1 MRTILLIIIGFAF
14 LIFFDTNA
22 ERRGEEAKRTAITPI
37 DTVYF
42 KSEVLPIL
50 KKNCSPCHF
59 PGGKMYDRMPFDK
72 PATIIGHEAG
82 ALKRFKDQKE
92 LRLLKN
98 FIEQNKEFRKAEWI
112 Q

>member
-1 MRTILLIIIGFAF
+1 MKTILLIIIGGGF
-14 LIFFDTNA
+14 LLFFNTNTK
-22 ERRGEEAKRTAITPI
+22 RRGEEAKKIAVPPI

-59 PGGKMYDRMPFDK
+59 PGGKMYDKMPFDK

-82 ALKRFKDQKE
+82 ALKRFKDQNE
-92 LRLLKN
+92 LSLIKN
-98 FIEQNKEFRKAEWI
+98 FIEQNKEFSKTEW
-112 Q
+112 